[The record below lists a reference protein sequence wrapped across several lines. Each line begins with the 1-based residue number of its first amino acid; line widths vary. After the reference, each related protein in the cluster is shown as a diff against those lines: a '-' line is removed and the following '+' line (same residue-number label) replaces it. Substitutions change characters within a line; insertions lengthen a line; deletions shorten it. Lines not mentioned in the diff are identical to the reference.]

1 MTTRKS
7 INHNNLYIGQLVV
20 VTEHPEATVY
30 TIAAIEGNVAILQ
43 WREGSGHC
51 SQGHEKFGFLRP
63 TVEQIEYHIAHC
75 GNLVS
80 VNNIVEWA

>member
-1 MTTRKS
+1 MKKT
-7 INHNNLYIGQLVV
+7 INHNNLRIGQLVV
-20 VTEHPEATVY
+20 LTEHPEATVY

-63 TVEQIEYHIAHC
+63 TVEQIEFHIANC

-80 VNNIVEWA
+80 VNDIVEWA